1 MANESL
7 FAFAT
12 NYAEARAKALG
23 GNIVKG
29 AAAFEVEDAPVRR
42 DLSETQFNIGDKIVI
57 PADANSEQ
65 WICTPLTRGQNPVTR
80 ALCEVTASDGT
91 KSVKELFLGTLMK
104 SVQNRETKQNVSVTG
119 SITQFTANCITKKE
133 VWQKLFGKTLE
144 VVGVQMVPI
153 IRRGFNGQPDRPTE
167 TSVLKINV
175 LE

>member
-57 PADANSEQ
+57 PATADSEQ
-65 WICTPLTRGQNPVTR
+65 WICTPLTRGILLLVHCVKS
-80 ALCEVTASDGT
+80 LHLTARRVLRSCS
-91 KSVKELFLGTLMK
+91 SVH
-104 SVQNRETKQNVSVTG
+104 S
-119 SITQFTANCITKKE
+119 
-133 VWQKLFGKTLE
+133 
-144 VVGVQMVPI
+144 
-153 IRRGFNGQPDRPTE
+153 
-167 TSVLKINV
+167 
-175 LE
+175 